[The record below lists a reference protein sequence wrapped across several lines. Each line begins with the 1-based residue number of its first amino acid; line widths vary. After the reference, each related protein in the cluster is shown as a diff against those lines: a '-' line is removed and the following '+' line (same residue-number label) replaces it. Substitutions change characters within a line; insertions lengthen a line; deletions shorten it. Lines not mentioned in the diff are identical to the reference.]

1 MEDEENS
8 FLHNVV
14 LEDDSDDLMEKK
26 KNRVSMPFD
35 EGSAFSCPLF
45 SYWTILF
52 HNMHRRINR

>member
-8 FLHNVV
+8 FLLNVV

-26 KNRVSMPFD
+26 MNRVSMPFD
-35 EGSAFSCPLF
+35 EGSVFSCPLF

-52 HNMHRRINR
+52 HNMPRRINR